1 MIRIDDDQ
9 TTIHLTRGDATHSDY
24 NRIAFYFPIWDD
36 EEQEETKY
44 EFKTTDVIT
53 FLVYEPKGYTKREL
67 LKVEKTIAQL
77 GYNAPTETPELV
89 LTSEDTSVFELDNKK
104 HTYNY
109 EIILNGDTTI
119 LGSDEDGDKRII
131 VYPGGT
137 QEDES

>member
-1 MIRIDDDQ
+1 MIKIDEDQ
-9 TTIHLTRGDATHSDY
+9 TTIHLTRGDATHESY
-24 NRIAFYFPIWDD
+24 NRIAFYFPVWDD

-44 EFKTTDVIT
+44 EFQLTDKIT

-77 GYNAPTETPELV
+77 GYSAPTETPELV

-119 LGSDEDGDKRII
+119 LGSDDEGDKKII

>member
-1 MIRIDDDQ
+1 MIKIDDDQ

-36 EEQEETKY
+36 EQEEETKY
-44 EFKTTDVIT
+44 EFQLTDTIT

-67 LKVEKTIAQL
+67 LKVEKTIAEL
-77 GYNAPTETPELV
+77 GYITPTETPELI

-119 LGSDEDGDKRII
+119 LGSDDEGDKKII

>member
-9 TTIHLTRGDATHSDY
+9 TTIHLTRGDATHTDY

-67 LKVEKTIAQL
+67 LKVEKTIAEL
-77 GYNAPTETPELV
+77 GYSEPTETPELV

>member
-44 EFKTTDVIT
+44 EFQLTDKIT

-77 GYNAPTETPELV
+77 GYSAPTETPELV

-119 LGSDEDGDKRII
+119 LGSDEDGDKHIV

>member
-44 EFKTTDVIT
+44 EFQLTDKIT

-104 HTYNY
+104 
-109 EIILNGDTTI
+109 
-119 LGSDEDGDKRII
+119 
-131 VYPGGT
+131 
-137 QEDES
+137 Q

>member
-1 MIRIDDDQ
+1 MIKIDEDQ

-24 NRIAFYFPIWDD
+24 NRIAFYFPIWDY
-36 EEQEETKY
+36 EQEEETKY
-44 EFKTTDVIT
+44 NFQLTDTIT
-53 FLVYEPKGYTKREL
+53 FIVYETKGYTKREL

-77 GYNAPTETPELV
+77 GYVEPTQTPELV
-89 LTSEDTSVFELDNKK
+89 LTSENTSVFPLDNKK

-119 LGSDEDGDKRII
+119 LGSDDEGDKKII

-137 QEDES
+137 QEDET

>member
-1 MIRIDDDQ
+1 MIKIDEDQ
-9 TTIHLTRGDATHSDY
+9 TTIHLTRGDATHESY

-44 EFKTTDVIT
+44 EFQLTDKIT

-77 GYNAPTETPELV
+77 GYSAPTETPELV
-89 LTSEDTSVFELDNKK
+89 LTSDDTSVFELDNKK

>member
-1 MIRIDDDQ
+1 MIKIDEDQ
-9 TTIHLTRGDATHSDY
+9 TTIHLTRGDATHTDY

-36 EEQEETKY
+36 AEQEETKY
-44 EFKTTDVIT
+44 EFQTTDVIT

-67 LKVEKTIAQL
+67 LKVEKTIAEL
-77 GYNAPTETPELV
+77 GYIAPTETPELV

-119 LGSDEDGDKRII
+119 LGSDDEGDKKII

>member
-1 MIRIDDDQ
+1 MIKIDEDQ

-77 GYNAPTETPELV
+77 GYSAPTETPELV

-119 LGSDEDGDKRII
+119 LGSDDEGDKKII

>member
-44 EFKTTDVIT
+44 EFQLTDKIT

>member
-1 MIRIDDDQ
+1 MIKIDEDQ
-9 TTIHLTRGDATHSDY
+9 TTIHLTRGDATHESY
-24 NRIAFYFPIWDD
+24 NRIAFYFPIWDY
-36 EEQEETKY
+36 EQEEETKY
-44 EFKTTDVIT
+44 EFQLTDTIT
-53 FLVYEPKGYTKREL
+53 FIVYETKGYTKREL

-77 GYNAPTETPELV
+77 GYVEPTETPELV
-89 LTSEDTSVFELDNKK
+89 LTSEDTSVFPLDNKK

-119 LGSDEDGDKRII
+119 LGSDDEGDKKII

>member
-44 EFKTTDVIT
+44 EFQLTDKIT

-77 GYNAPTETPELV
+77 GYSAPTETPELV

-119 LGSDEDGDKRII
+119 LGSDEDGDKKII

>member
-1 MIRIDDDQ
+1 MIKIDEDQ
-9 TTIHLTRGDATHSDY
+9 TTIHLTRGDATHESY

-44 EFKTTDVIT
+44 EFQLTDKIT
-53 FLVYEPKGYTKREL
+53 FLVTKREL
-67 LKVEKTIAQL
+67 LKVEKTIAEL
-77 GYNAPTETPELV
+77 GYIAPTETPELV
-89 LTSEDTSVFELDNKK
+89 LTSKDTSVFELDNKK

-119 LGSDEDGDKRII
+119 LGSDEDGDKKII